1 MAFSQI
7 KKVSYIVL
15 ISVFIAVQ
23 LTLSNATND
32 AQRLKDKQHTLSYWN
47 KTKIFI
53 QLIFKDMILQWQKI
67 LWKQEIL
74 MMS

>member
-1 MAFSQI
+1 M
-7 KKVSYIVL
+7 L

>member
-1 MAFSQI
+1 MILSFEKHISEGEKNGFFSQI

-15 ISVFIAVQ
+15 TSVFIAVQ

-47 KTKIFI
+47 KTKNI
-53 QLIFKDMILQWQKI
+53 
-67 LWKQEIL
+67 
-74 MMS
+74 